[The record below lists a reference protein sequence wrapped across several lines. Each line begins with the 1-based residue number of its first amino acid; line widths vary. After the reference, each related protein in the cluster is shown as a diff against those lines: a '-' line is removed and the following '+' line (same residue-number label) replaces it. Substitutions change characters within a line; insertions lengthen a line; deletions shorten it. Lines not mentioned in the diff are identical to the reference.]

1 MSSKKFTEL
10 LSANALTDADIIAIV
25 DDQNTSSRKIT
36 ASDVSN
42 YVYSPTVLSDANII
56 QNLTSALSGSD
67 DTVNNN
73 LKSGSLFYD
82 GAYRTAEYFLNYDN

>member
-56 QNLTSALSGSD
+56 QNLTSALGGSD
-67 DTVNNN
+67 DTTSNN
-73 LKSGSLFYD
+73 LNRVAILRWRIS
-82 GAYRTAEYFLNYDN
+82 YRRVFFKL